1 MIFIVHL
8 LQRKVMPH
16 FKRNKN
22 KTDETSFDN
31 DQAKHIRTNSNDKT
45 NLDLQVPQIQ
55 DNTADFTQVYPSQT
69 MSYQENTLGGMT
81 PINNQ
86 YAQSSSYGGASTG
99 KNAHPHLVRNIFIT
113 LGVIIAALA
122 IAYVGIS
129 IFFMSHFGFNT
140 QISGIDCSF
149 KTASEVET
157 LLGDKAKTYKLT
169 IYERTKDE
177 ATKLASEESSSKT
190 GIAST
195 QDTSSS
201 SNSSDSSS
209 STTSSNANAT
219 TGVTGSHTEKFEGS
233 DISLQYSGGSNE
245 VETMLNEQNSFAWI
259 MRFFNKEDTS
269 SKVTFSYD
277 KDKLK
282 EICAKLACMDNSNAV
297 EPKDAYPE
305 FNGSNY
311 VVHNEVPG
319 NKVDTE
325 KAQAAITEAV
335 THAEPE
341 LDLSSEGCYFAPAV
355 VSTTKELQDRVKL
368 LDKYVPFALTYT
380 FTDGSNEILDGE
392 TIFDWLTIKDDGSY
406 EVDDDQISTWVEEF
420 AGRHT
425 TVGHE
430 RSFTSVD
437 GNTYTVSGGTYGWK
451 VDQSE
456 EISSIKNMLETKQ
469 SETREPHWASKA
481 AVSNATGS
489 QPDWGNTYIELNLTA
504 QHVYFIK
511 DGQKTFEADVVTG
524 LPTAERETPAGVYSV
539 LEKQR
544 NKTLTGNMT
553 AAGVPEY
560 ETPVSYWIRMTW
572 TGVGF
577 HDATWQS
584 SFGGTAYKTRGS
596 HGCINMSLSDVS
608 QLYDLVETG
617 TPIVS
622 HY

>member
-1 MIFIVHL
+1 
-8 LQRKVMPH
+8 MPH

-22 KTDETSFDN
+22 NTTETSFDN
-31 DQAKHIRTNSNDKT
+31 GQAKHIRTNLDNNSESNS
-45 NLDLQVPQIQ
+45 QIQ
-55 DNTADFTQVYPSQT
+55 SNSADHTQIYSSKP
-69 MSYQENTLGGMT
+69 MSYQENTSSGMT
-81 PINNQ
+81 PITTQ
-86 YAQSSSYGGASTG
+86 YAQVTPYNGSVASTD
-99 KNAHPHLVRNIFIT
+99 KNAHPHLKRNIFIT
-113 LGVIIAALA
+113 IGVIIAAIA
-122 IAYVGIS
+122 IAYIGIS

-140 QISGIDCSF
+140 QISGIDCTF

-157 LLGDKAKTYKLT
+157 LLEDKAKTYKLT
-169 IYERTKDE
+169 IYERTSDE
-177 ATKLASEESSSKT
+177 ASKLASDSSSENT
-190 GIAST
+190 TST
-195 QDTSSS
+195 STKDATSSS
-201 SNSSDSSS
+201 SSESSSASTSSDSS
-209 STTSSNANAT
+209 TT
-219 TGVTGSHTEKFEGS
+219 TGVTGSHTEKIDGTDINLQYQGGS
-233 DISLQYSGGSNE
+233 DE
-245 VETMLNEQNSFAWI
+245 VQTMLDEQNPFAWI
-259 MRFFNKEDTS
+259 VRFFKEDNTS
-269 SKVTFSYD
+269 SKVTFDYD
-277 KDKLK
+277 TSKLK
-282 EICAKLACMDNSNAV
+282 EVSSKLACMDNSNAV

-305 FNGSNY
+305 FNGTNY
-311 VVHNEVPG
+311 VIHNEVPG

-325 KAQAAITEAV
+325 KAQNAISEAV

-341 LDLSSEGCYFAPAV
+341 LDLGSEGCYFAPAV
-355 VSTTKELQDRVKL
+355 VSTTKDLQDRVKL

-380 FTDGSNEILDGE
+380 FTDGSKEVLDGA
-392 TIFDWLTIKDDGSY
+392 TIFDWLTIKDDGGY
-406 EVDDDQISTWVEEF
+406 EVDDDQISNWVEEF
-420 AGRHT
+420 SSRHT

-451 VDQSE
+451 VDQDE

-489 QPDWGNTYIELNLTA
+489 QPDWGNTYIELNLSA
-504 QHVYFIK
+504 QHVYFVQ

-524 LPTAERETPAGVYSV
+524 LPTAERQTPAGVYSV

-584 SFGGTAYKTRGS
+584 SFGGNAYQTRGS
-596 HGCINMSLSDVS
+596 HGCINMSVSDVS
-608 QLYDLVETG
+608 QLYGLVETG